1 MCQTQG
7 TGMDEGGGSDLSG
20 APSLQPGSWAPVSSK
35 L

>member
-20 APSLQPGSWAPVSSK
+20 APSPQPRSQASVSSK
-35 L
+35 P